1 MAVEHSSSSLCVCVG
16 SEEER
21 GGCVTDRAAIDALAR
36 RGEVDG
42 I

>member
-1 MAVEHSSSSLCVCVG
+1 MAVKHSSSSLCVCVG

-21 GGCVTDRAAIDALAR
+21 GGCVTDRAASVLAR